1 MTIITFAHLADCHI
15 GSWRDP
21 KLKEC
26 STNAFLKA
34 MDKCIAEQVDFM
46 VIAGDLFNT
55 SLPAIDSLKASVKKL
70 KEVKDRG
77 ISVYGIPGSHDYSP
91 SGKTM
96 LDVLEQAGLFCNV
109 VKGKVTPSGKLQLLF
124 TVDQKTGIKITGLL
138 GKRGMLERSYYEQ
151 LDHAHLEAET
161 GLKIFCFHTAFE
173 ELKPKELQHVE
184 TSPLSLL
191 PKGFLYYAG
200 GHVHVVFTR
209 EEEGYGKI
217 AYPGPLFPN
226 SFKEL
231 EDLKQG
237 GFYLCTYDTETRALV
252 QQWEPVQVYNVYSII
267 VDATMKTPQEI
278 EDEIMRDITTK
289 EFNNTIVTIRV
300 EGTVRS
306 GKPSEIRFKDI
317 YAMLYDRSAY
327 YVMKNTTRLQ
337 AKEFSEINVQTT
349 TTEETERALIKEHL
363 GQQAVGLDPT
373 AEEQLTLMLMKAF
386 DQEKNE
392 GETNVDFEQ
401 RILGEGSKTF
411 QAHTNTNESLK

>member
-34 MDKCIAEQVDFM
+34 MDRCIAEQVDFM
-46 VIAGDLFNT
+46 IIAGDLFNT

-77 ISVYGIPGSHDYSP
+77 IPVYGIPGSHDYSP

-96 LDVLEQAGLFCNV
+96 LDVLEHAGLFANV
-109 VKGKVTPSGKLQLLF
+109 VKGKVTPAGKLQLHF
-124 TVDQKTGIKITGLL
+124 TVDQKTGVKITGLL
-138 GKRGMLERSYYEQ
+138 GKRGMLEQSYYEQ

-173 ELKPKELQHVE
+173 ELKPKNMEQVE
-184 TSPLSLL
+184 TAPLSLL
-191 PKGFLYYAG
+191 PKGFFYYAG
-200 GHVHVVFTR
+200 GHVHMVFTR
-209 EEEGYGKI
+209 DEEGYGKI

-226 SFKEL
+226 NFKEL
-231 EDLKQG
+231 EELKQG
-237 GFYLCTYDTETRALV
+237 GFYLCQYDTGAKTLI
-252 QQWEPVQVYNVYSII
+252 QHWEPVQVYNVYSIVI
-267 VDATMKTPQEI
+267 DATMKMPQDI
-278 EDEIMRDITTK
+278 EEEIMRDITTK
-289 EFNNTIVTIRV
+289 EFNNTIVTIRIQ
-300 EGTVRS
+300 GTLKN

-317 YAMLYDRSAY
+317 YTTLYDRSAY
-327 YVMKNTTRLQ
+327 YVMRNTTQLQ
-337 AKEFSEINVQTT
+337 AKEFSEVHIQTK

-363 GQQAVGLDPT
+363 GQISVPGLDPRT
-373 AEEQLTLMLMKAF
+373 EEQLTTMLMRAL

-392 GETNVDFEQ
+392 GETNNDFEH
-401 RILGEGSKTF
+401 RILEEGSKTL
-411 QAHTNTNESLK
+411 QMYTP